1 MSIFS
6 AKPRTAQQKA
16 QRAQT
21 RIFIRIACCA
31 YLVYFVIIPLLRPA
45 VEEDGMSPAL
55 RTGVAIAF
63 IAATAFLLIIT
74 VRELVVNWKAGLY
87 KAGAYEDDDGLIGR
101 VDTGKIS
108 AESVDDEE
116 AEDDEED
123 DDDDYEDDEVDD
135 EEDDDDDYE
144 DDEAD
149 DSVEADDS
157 DDY

>member
-21 RIFIRIACCA
+21 RIFIRFACCA
-31 YLVYFVIIPLLRPA
+31 YLIYFVIIPLLKPA

-55 RTGVAIAF
+55 RTGAAIAF
-63 IAATAFLLIIT
+63 IAVTAFVIIIT
-74 VRELVVNWKAGLY
+74 LRELVINWRAGLY
-87 KAGAYEDDDGLIGR
+87 KAGAYKDDDGLIGG

-116 AEDDEED
+116 DEDDE
-123 DDDDYEDDEVDD
+123 DYEDDEEYEDEV
-135 EEDDDDDYE
+135 EEDDGDN
-144 DDEAD
+144 
-149 DSVEADDS
+149 
-157 DDY
+157 